1 MTFFALSQLRHD
13 GSNWA
18 SSVACLAGL
27 SAATTC
33 SSRIK
38 ERQTNMATCGE
49 VLVKLL
55 EGYGVEQV
63 FGIPGVHTVELYR
76 GLAGSSINHVT
87 PRHEQGAGFMADGY
101 ARTSGK
107 PGVCFIITGPGMTN
121 ITTAMGQAYADS
133 IPMLVISSVQ
143 SRSQLGGGRGKLHE
157 LPSQSNLVAGVAA
170 FSHTL
175 MSASELPAVLAR
187 AFALFQAG
195 RPRPVHIEIPLDVL
209 VENADALL
217 ASEPVSVSRAG
228 AAPEAIAQMVSL
240 LAAAKRPLILAGG
253 GAIDAAPALAR
264 LAEQLEAPVALTI
277 NAKGMLP
284 SRHPLLIGSTQ
295 SLVAT
300 RALVAE
306 ADVVL
311 AIGTE
316 LAETDYD
323 ITFAGGFEIP
333 GALLRIDIDP
343 DQTVRNY
350 APQVALV
357 SDADTAVQAL
367 LAGLCNKELAPRRAD
382 WGHTRAAAL
391 RETLATTWDDA
402 TRGQTVFLQTVLD
415 VLPDAVLVGD
425 STQPVY
431 TGNLTLN
438 LEQPRRWFNSST
450 GYGTLGYALPA
461 AIGAW
466 LGRASEAHAR
476 GAVVCLIGDGGL
488 QFTLSE
494 LASAVEARTPIIVLL
509 WNNQGYEEIKKYM
522 VNRSIEPVGVDIYTP
537 DFIGVA
543 KALGCA
549 AEPVAGVE
557 ELKAALR
564 KAGDRQGPTLIEID
578 QTLWMNG
585 MKAC

>member
-1 MTFFALSQLRHD
+1 
-13 GSNWA
+13 
-18 SSVACLAGL
+18 
-27 SAATTC
+27 
-33 SSRIK
+33 
-38 ERQTNMATCGE
+38 MATCGE

-55 EGYGVEQV
+55 ENYGVEQV

-76 GLAGSSINHVT
+76 GLARSSINHVT

-143 SRSQLGGGRGKLHE
+143 TRSQLGGGRGKLHE
-157 LPSQSNLVAGVAA
+157 LPNQSALVGGVAA

-175 MSASELPAVLAR
+175 MSAAELPGVLAR

-209 VENADALL
+209 VEEADELL
-217 ASEPVSVSRAG
+217 ASVPVHIDRAG
-228 AAPEAIAQMVSL
+228 AAPAAVRRMTEL
-240 LAAAKRPLILAGG
+240 LAGARRPLILAGG
-253 GAIDAAPALAR
+253 GAIDAAAELTE
-264 LAEQLEAPVALTI
+264 LAELLDAPVALTI

-284 SRHPLLIGSTQ
+284 SSHPLLIGSTQ

-300 RALVAE
+300 RALVAD

-323 ITFAGGFEIP
+323 VTFAGGFEIP
-333 GALLRIDIDP
+333 GKLLRIDIDA

-350 APQVALV
+350 PPHVALV
-357 SDADTAVQAL
+357 ADSRNAAQAL
-367 LAGLCNKELAPRRAD
+367 LGALSQQALAERRNDWGQVRAARLRDELAATWDVP
-382 WGHTRAAAL
+382 
-391 RETLATTWDDA
+391 TLAQ
-402 TRGQTVFLQTVLD
+402 TRFLETVLHE
-415 VLPDAVLVGD
+415 LPDAVFVGD

-431 TGNLTLN
+431 TGNLTFN
-438 LEQPRRWFNSST
+438 PERPRRWFNSST

-466 LGRASEAHAR
+466 LGGGIEGGAR
-476 GAVVCLIGDGGL
+476 PPVVCLIGDGGL
-488 QFTLSE
+488 QFTLPE
-494 LASAVEARTPIIVLL
+494 LASAVEARTPVIILL

-522 VNRSIEPVGVDIYTP
+522 VNRAIEPVGVDIYTP

-549 AEPVAGVE
+549 AEAISSVE
-557 ELKAALR
+557 QLRGALR
-564 KAGDRQGPTLIEID
+564 AATDRQGPTLIEID
-578 QTLWMNG
+578 QNQWMQ
-585 MKAC
+585 AVAL

>member
-1 MTFFALSQLRHD
+1 
-13 GSNWA
+13 
-18 SSVACLAGL
+18 
-27 SAATTC
+27 
-33 SSRIK
+33 
-38 ERQTNMATCGE
+38 MATCGE
-49 VLVKLL
+49 VLVNLL
-55 EGYGVEQV
+55 EGYGVDQV

-76 GLAGSSINHVT
+76 GLARSSIRHVT

-157 LPSQSNLVAGVAA
+157 LPNQSALIAGVAA

-175 MSASELPAVLAR
+175 MSAAELPGVLAR

-217 ASEPVSVSRAG
+217 GSAPVSVARAG
-228 AAPEAIAQMVSL
+228 AAPSAVKQMSQL

-253 GAIDAAPALAR
+253 GAIDAAPELTR
-264 LAEQLEAPVALTI
+264 LADTLGAPVALTI

-284 SRHPLLIGSTQ
+284 AAHPLLIGSTQ
-295 SLVAT
+295 TLVAT

-323 ITFAGGFEIP
+323 VTFAGGFEIP

-350 APQVALV
+350 PPRVALV
-357 SDADTAVQAL
+357 ADAQIA
-367 LAGLCNKELAPRRAD
+367 
-382 WGHTRAAAL
+382 AAAL
-391 RETLATTWDDA
+391 LDALNGQPLPARSSTWGAGRVARLWAELTPTWDTA
-402 TRGQTVFLQTVLD
+402 TRAQTLLLHTVLEA
-415 VLPDAVLVGD
+415 LPDAVMVGD

-431 TGNLTLN
+431 SGNLTLN
-438 LEQPRRWFNSST
+438 LDHPRRWFNAST

-466 LGRASEAHAR
+466 LGR
-476 GAVVCLIGDGGL
+476 GDGQPVVCLIGDGGL
-488 QFTLSE
+488 QFTLPE

-522 VNRSIEPVGVDIYTP
+522 LNRAIEPVGVDIYTP
-537 DFIGVA
+537 DFIAVA
-543 KALGCA
+543 KALGAA
-549 AEPVAGVE
+549 AESVHNVE
-557 ELKAALR
+557 HLRTALR
-564 KAGDRQGPTLIEID
+564 VAADRQGPTLIEID
-578 QTLWMNG
+578 QGLWM
-585 MKAC
+585 KEVAR

>member
-1 MTFFALSQLRHD
+1 
-13 GSNWA
+13 
-18 SSVACLAGL
+18 
-27 SAATTC
+27 
-33 SSRIK
+33 
-38 ERQTNMATCGE
+38 MATCGE

-55 EGYGVEQV
+55 EAYGVEQV

-76 GLAGSSINHVT
+76 GLAGSSINHIT

-121 ITTAMGQAYADS
+121 ITTAMGQAYGDS

-157 LPSQSNLVAGVAA
+157 LPNQSALVAGVAA

-175 MSASELPAVLAR
+175 MSAAELPAVLAR

-217 ASEPVSVSRAG
+217 ASLPVSIARPG
-228 AAPEAIAQMVSL
+228 AAPAAIEQMSQRLAQ
-240 LAAAKRPLILAGG
+240 AKRPLILAGG
-253 GAIDAAPALAR
+253 GAIDAAPALTQ
-264 LAEQLEAPVALTI
+264 LAERLGAPVALTI

-284 SRHPLLIGSTQ
+284 SSHPLLIGSTQ

-323 ITFAGGFEIP
+323 VTFAGGFEIP

-350 APQVALV
+350 PPTLALV
-357 SDADTAVQAL
+357 ADANLASEAL
-367 LAGLCNKELAPRRAD
+367 LANLALLPSRD
-382 WGHTRAAAL
+382 PQWGAVRVSRLQAQLSTEWDAPTRA
-391 RETLATTWDDA
+391 
-402 TRGQTVFLQTVLD
+402 QTVFLQTVFE
-415 VLPDAVLVGD
+415 VLPDAVCVGD

-431 TGNLTLN
+431 TGNLTFN
-438 LEQPRRWFNSST
+438 PEQPRRWFNSST

-461 AIGAW
+461 AVGAW
-466 LGRASEAHAR
+466 LGRRAE
-476 GAVVCLIGDGGL
+476 GKPGGPVLCLIGDGGL
-488 QFTLSE
+488 QFTLAE
-494 LASAVEARTPIIVLL
+494 LASAVEAQTPIIVLL
-509 WNNQGYEEIKKYM
+509 WNNQGYGEIKKYM
-522 VNRSIEPVGVDIYTP
+522 LNRAIEPVGVDIYTP

-549 AEPVAGVE
+549 AQAVGDEAQ
-557 ELKAALR
+557 LRAAL
-564 KAGDRQGPTLIEID
+564 ASAADHQGPSVIEID
-578 QTLWMNG
+578 ELCWQQSLG
-585 MKAC
+585 L

>member
-1 MTFFALSQLRHD
+1 
-13 GSNWA
+13 
-18 SSVACLAGL
+18 
-27 SAATTC
+27 
-33 SSRIK
+33 
-38 ERQTNMATCGE
+38 MATCGE

-76 GLAGSSINHVT
+76 GLAGSSIRHVT

-101 ARTSGK
+101 ARVSGK

-121 ITTAMGQAYADS
+121 IATAMGQAYADS

-157 LPSQSNLVAGVAA
+157 LPNQSALVGGVAA

-175 MSASELPAVLAR
+175 MSAAELPGVLAR

-209 VENADALL
+209 VEEADALL
-217 ASEPVSVSRAG
+217 TSTPVNISRAG
-228 AAPEAIAQMVSL
+228 AAPAAVASMTAL
-240 LAAAKRPLILAGG
+240 LANARRPLILAGG
-253 GAIDAAPALAR
+253 GAIDAAAQLTE
-264 LAEQLEAPVALTI
+264 LAERLGAPVALTI
-277 NAKGMLP
+277 NAKGLLP

-311 AIGTE
+311 AVGTE

-323 ITFAGGFEIP
+323 VTFAGGFEIP

-350 APQVALV
+350 PPHLALV
-357 SDADTAVQAL
+357 ADSRTAAQAL
-367 LAGLCNKELAPRRAD
+367 LDELGRLPLPERDTD
-382 WGHTRAAAL
+382 WGAARVARLRVALEQDWDAPTRAQ
-391 RETLATTWDDA
+391 TLLLD
-402 TRGQTVFLQTVLD
+402 TVLQT
-415 VLPDAVLVGD
+415 LPDAVFVGD

-431 TGNLTLN
+431 TGNLTFN
-438 LEQPRRWFNSST
+438 LEQPRRWFNAST

-466 LGRASEAHAR
+466 LGGTDQGQGRP
-476 GAVVCLIGDGGL
+476 AVVCLIGDGGL
-488 QFTLSE
+488 QFTLAE
-494 LASAVEARTPIIVLL
+494 LASAVEACTPVIVLL

-522 VNRSIEPVGVDIYTP
+522 VRRVIEPVGVDIYTP
-537 DFIGVA
+537 DFVGVA
-543 KALGCA
+543 RALGCFA
-549 AEPVAGVE
+549 QAIDGVE
-557 ELKAALR
+557 HLRAALLAAR
-564 KAGDRQGPTLIEID
+564 DRQGPTLIEID
-578 QTLWMNG
+578 QALWM
-585 MKAC
+585 AQVSR

>member
-1 MTFFALSQLRHD
+1 
-13 GSNWA
+13 
-18 SSVACLAGL
+18 
-27 SAATTC
+27 
-33 SSRIK
+33 
-38 ERQTNMATCGE
+38 MATCGE

-55 EGYGVEQV
+55 EAYGVEQV

-121 ITTAMGQAYADS
+121 ITTAMGQAYGDS

-157 LPSQSNLVAGVAA
+157 LPNQSAMVAGVAA

-175 MSASELPAVLAR
+175 MSAAELPAVLAR
-187 AFALFQAG
+187 AFAVFQAG

-217 ASEPVSVSRAG
+217 ASQPVSIARAG
-228 AAPEAIAQMVSL
+228 AAPAAIQLMGQRLAQ
-240 LAAAKRPLILAGG
+240 AKRPLILAGG
-253 GAIDAAPALAR
+253 GAIDAAPALQQ
-264 LAEQLEAPVALTI
+264 LAERLGAPVALTI

-284 SRHPLLIGSTQ
+284 AAHPLLIGSTQ

-333 GALLRIDIDP
+333 GVLLRIDIDP

-350 APQVALV
+350 APALALV
-357 SDADTAVQAL
+357 ADARVAAEAL
-367 LAGLCNKELAPRRAD
+367 LAELGVLPARGAEWGAARVSRLQAQLASDWDAP
-382 WGHTRAAAL
+382 TRA
-391 RETLATTWDDA
+391 
-402 TRGQTVFLQTVLD
+402 QTHFLQTLFD
-415 VLPDAVLVGD
+415 VLPDAVCVGD

-431 TGNLTLN
+431 TGNLTFN
-438 LEQPRRWFNSST
+438 PDQPRRWFNSST

-461 AIGAW
+461 AVGAW
-466 LGRASEAHAR
+466 LGRRSGGQA
-476 GAVVCLIGDGGL
+476 GGPVLCLIGDGGL
-488 QFTLSE
+488 QFTLPE
-494 LASAVEARTPIIVLL
+494 LASAVEARTPIILLL
-509 WNNQGYEEIKKYM
+509 WNNQGYGEIKKYM
-522 VNRSIEPVGVDIYTP
+522 LNRAIEPVGVDIYTP

-543 KALGCA
+543 KAMGCA
-549 AEPVAGVE
+549 ALAVE
-557 ELKAALR
+557 GEGQLRAAL
-564 KAGDRQGPTLIEID
+564 ASAADRQGPTLIEID
-578 QTLWMNG
+578 ELHWQKSL
-585 MKAC
+585 AL

>member
-1 MTFFALSQLRHD
+1 
-13 GSNWA
+13 
-18 SSVACLAGL
+18 
-27 SAATTC
+27 
-33 SSRIK
+33 
-38 ERQTNMATCGE
+38 MATCGE
-49 VLVKLL
+49 VLVRLL

-76 GLAGSSINHVT
+76 GLARSSIRHVT

-101 ARTSGK
+101 ARVSGK

-157 LPSQSNLVAGVAA
+157 LPNQAALVGGVAA

-175 MSASELPAVLAR
+175 MSAAELPSVLAR
-187 AFALFQAG
+187 AFAVFHAG

-209 VENADALL
+209 VEDADAWL
-217 ASEPVSVSRAG
+217 ASTPVSIDRAG
-228 AAPEAIAQMVSL
+228 AAPGAVKQMAAM
-240 LAAAKRPLILAGG
+240 LAWASRPLILAGG
-253 GAIDAAPALAR
+253 GAIDAAVELTE
-264 LAEQLEAPVALTI
+264 LAEHLGAPVALTI
-277 NAKGMLP
+277 NAKGLLP

-323 ITFAGGFEIP
+323 ITFAGGFELP
-333 GALLRIDIDP
+333 GELLRIDIDP

-350 APQVALV
+350 PPRLALV
-357 SDADTAVQAL
+357 ADARTAARAL
-367 LAGLCNKELAPRRAD
+367 LDALNRQPLAERCND
-382 WGHTRAAAL
+382 WGAVRAARL
-391 RETLATTWDDA
+391 RAELEGNWDA
-402 TRGQTVFLQTVLD
+402 AVRAQRVFLGSVLQT
-415 VLPDAVLVGD
+415 LPEAVFVGD

-431 TGNLTLN
+431 TGNLTFN
-438 LEQPRRWFNSST
+438 PEHPRRWFNSST

-461 AIGAW
+461 AMGAW
-466 LGRASEAHAR
+466 LGGKDQGHGRPP
-476 GAVVCLIGDGGL
+476 VVCLIGDGGL
-488 QFTLSE
+488 QFTLPE
-494 LASAVEARTPIIVLL
+494 LASAVEARVPVIVLL

-522 VNRSIEPVGVDIYTP
+522 VNRGIEPVGVDIYTP

-549 AEPVAGVE
+549 AEAVGDVDA
-557 ELKAALR
+557 LQAALR
-564 KAGDRQGPTLIEID
+564 VAGERPGPTLIEID
-578 QTLWMNG
+578 QARWMAA
-585 MKAC
+585 MA